1 MSIYKKCDIRGE
13 YGVDLTDEHAARL
26 GDAMVCILPDHS
38 TVIVGGDG
46 RLSTTPL
53 KRRLIQSMV
62 QGGLKVV
69 DIGMVSTPVFYFA
82 RRKSNISPGVMV
94 TASHN
99 PAKDNGFKITLGELP
114 VTPQEMCRI
123 MALMESSLPA
133 MESQPGYVENRDM
146 LPEYMQEL
154 STLIPHLEN
163 LKVVVDC
170 SNGMTSQTARRI
182 WNSTGANVSYLL
194 DYIDGRFPVH
204 PPNPADYENL
214 RELGDAV
221 LSSGADLGVSYD
233 GDGDRVAFVNE
244 LGRPISN
251 DKVIV
256 LLARAALSQG
266 PAPIVYDQ
274 KCSRI
279 VPDAI
284 RDAGGIPILEQ
295 SGHTF
300 IKKTFLDSSAPY
312 AGEITGHH
320 FFKTIQGDDG
330 LYCSLVFAGLLV
342 ESRMKAS
349 AWIANITDYPITPDI
364 RIPIMPDRIEPILW
378 AIENAVKD
386 QAVADHRDGLRL
398 EFMDGWCL
406 LRPSVTEPMIT
417 ARFEGINEKAL
428 EEIMNQVCS
437 AAPELGSGLSQYRP
451 QNRGSN
457 HD

>member
-13 YGVDLTDEHAARL
+13 YGVDLTDDHAARL
-26 GDAMVCILPDHS
+26 GDAMVCILPDQS

-62 QGGLKVV
+62 QGGLQVV

-82 RRKSNISPGVMV
+82 RRKLNISPGVMV

-114 VTPQEMCRI
+114 ITPEEMFGI
-123 MALMESSLPA
+123 ATLMENSHPA
-133 MESQPGYVENRDM
+133 VECQLGHVDHRDM
-146 LPEYMQEL
+146 LLEYMQEL
-154 STLIPHLEN
+154 SALTPHLEN

-170 SNGMTSQTARRI
+170 GNGMTSQTARRI
-182 WNSTGANVSYLL
+182 WGSTGANACFLL

-204 PPNPADYENL
+204 APNPADDKNL

-221 LSSGADLGVSYD
+221 LSSRADLGVSYD

-256 LLARAALSQG
+256 LLARAALSHG

-279 VPDAI
+279 VPNAI
-284 RDAGGIPILEQ
+284 RDGGGIPILEQ

-300 IKKTFLDSSAPY
+300 IKKTFLDTGAPY
-312 AGEITGHH
+312 AGEVTGHH

-330 LYCSLVFAGLLV
+330 LYCSLVFARLLI
-342 ESRMKAS
+342 ESQMKVS
-349 AWIANITDYPITPDI
+349 EWIATIPDYPITPDI
-364 RIPIMPDRIEPILW
+364 RIPMKPDRIDHILW
-378 AIENAVKD
+378 AVENALKD
-386 QAVADHRDGLRL
+386 LAVADHRDGLRL
-398 EFMDGWCL
+398 DFIDGWCL

-428 EEIMNQVCS
+428 EEIMNRVCS
-437 AAPELGSGLSQYRP
+437 AVPELGSGLSQYRP
-451 QNRGSN
+451 QNRGGN
-457 HD
+457 ND